1 MPILKIAASH
11 EWTIAVQTVVN
22 AVAEEAAAG
31 PDEEIR
37 PLQHLLR
44 AEQAATAA
52 ATAAAEEAAATATNL
67 EAEIEQVQ
75 LLLTAEK
82 ATTAQQPGC
91 SCRDTSSR

>member
-1 MPILKIAASH
+1 VPILKNASSH

-31 PDEEIR
+31 PDEIR
-37 PLQHLLR
+37 RLQHLLR